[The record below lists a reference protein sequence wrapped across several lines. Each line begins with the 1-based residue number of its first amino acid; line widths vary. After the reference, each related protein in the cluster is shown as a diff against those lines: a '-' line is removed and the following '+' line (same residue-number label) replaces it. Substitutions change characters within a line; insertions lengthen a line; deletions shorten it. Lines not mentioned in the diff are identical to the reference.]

1 MIRPLLGATK
11 PAIRLSSEV
20 LPLPEG
26 PRATS
31 NCCGPRLRL
40 MSASTG
46 SAAPGYCALMR
57 SSCNRAMVCSE
68 SQLAMNLAL
77 T

>member
-1 MIRPLLGATK
+1 MTK

-20 LPLPEG
+20 LPLPDG

-40 MSASTG
+40 ISASTG

-57 SSCNRAMVCSE
+57 SSSSNAMTS
-68 SQLAMNLAL
+68 SDQLAMNLAL
-77 T
+77 TYGA